1 MFICLKELTTFKE
14 QIKEIGIIV
23 VIMAKLKL
31 NTQTINYLL
40 CIEVV
45 CVNFVFFGSILNH

>member
-1 MFICLKELTTFKE
+1 MFICLKELKTFKE

-31 NTQTINYLL
+31 NTQIN
-40 CIEVV
+40 
-45 CVNFVFFGSILNH
+45 

>member
-1 MFICLKELTTFKE
+1 MFICLKELKTFKE

-45 CVNFVFFGSILNH
+45 CDNFVFFGSILNH